1 MCRENA
7 IKSYIL
13 VLLQLKMQFFLKKQF
28 SFLLYYFSKQ
38 FLHRTVSNE
47 QYYDLKDGS
56 YSIDAVLKKPLCKMH
71 VPKVDCNNSI
81 SVFS

>member
-28 SFLLYYFSKQ
+28 SFLLHYFSKQ
-38 FLHRTVSNE
+38 FLHRIVNSE
-47 QYYDLKDGS
+47 QYYDGS
-56 YSIDAVLKKPLCKMH
+56 YSIDAVLKIN
-71 VPKVDCNNSI
+71 CNHYTFI
-81 SVFS
+81 F